1 MIRRKDGTMAR
12 RDYGEGSVFYDETRR
27 CWVGVLDV
35 PRGAEGRRR
44 RTKVQ
49 AATRS
54 EVLRRLREKRR
65 LLDDGLPVG
74 SGFMTVRDLLTRW
87 HDTVVAGRS
96 YEPRTRAQYDWSMGH
111 LSAGLGNVRLQQLT
125 PEMVED
131 WLRALAERTE
141 GRPFGRS
148 ALARLR
154 GTLAAAIR
162 WGEKRGYV
170 HRNVAALAELPAEAR
185 RVGRGRALTPKE
197 SLLLLDAAKGSRME
211 AWIMTAL
218 LLGLRP
224 AEVGGLTWSSVD
236 LEAGHLAVVQA
247 LKWDRGRPYL
257 GSLKKQHEKCAR
269 VLALPD
275 PLRRA
280 LRAHRVAQAEERLV
294 LGQRWPTEWHDLVF
308 LTSGGLPIDESN
320 GRREVA
326 AIARRAGIGS
336 VSRYD
341 LRHSA
346 CSLLSYYGVPNERI
360 ADILGHATTRMVDE
374 VYRHPVAGVLR
385 DGVRPMESLFTEAG

>member
-1 MIRRKDGTMAR
+1 MAR
-12 RDYGEGSVFYDETRR
+12 RDYGEGSLFYDETKKQ
-27 CWVGVLDV
+27 WVGVLDL
-35 PRGAEGRRR
+35 PRGPDGRRR

-54 EVLRRLREKRR
+54 EVQRRIREKRR

-74 SGFMTVRDLLTRW
+74 SGSMTVSDLLTRW
-87 HDTVVAGRS
+87 NDIVLAGRS
-96 YEPRTRAQYDWSMGH
+96 YEPRTRAQYEWSIGH
-111 LSAGLGNVRLQQLT
+111 LSAGLGTVRLQQLT

-131 WLRALAERTE
+131 WLRALADRTA
-141 GRPFGRS
+141 GRSFGRS

-170 HRNVAALAELPAEAR
+170 HRNVAALAELPPDAR
-185 RVGRGRALTPKE
+185 RAGRGRALTPKE
-197 SLLLLDAAKGSRME
+197 SMLLLDAAKGSRME
-211 AWIMTAL
+211 AWIIIAL

-224 AEVGGLTWSSVD
+224 AEVGGLRWSNVD
-236 LEAGHLAVVQA
+236 LDAGQLAVVQA
-247 LKWDRGRPYL
+247 LKWNRGRPYL

-275 PLRRA
+275 PVRQA
-280 LRAHRVAQAEERLV
+280 LRGHRVAQAEERLV
-294 LGQRWPTEWHDLVF
+294 LGQAWPSEWRDLVF
-308 LTSGGLPIDESN
+308 ITSGGLPIDESN
-320 GRREVA
+320 GRRELA
-326 AIARRAGIGS
+326 AIARKAGIGS

-346 CSLLSYYGVPNERI
+346 CSLLSFYGVPNERI

-385 DGVRPMESLFTEAG
+385 DGVVPMEGLLSEAG

>member
-1 MIRRKDGTMAR
+1 MAR
-12 RDYGEGSVFYDETRR
+12 RDYGEGSLFYDETKKQ
-27 CWVGVLDV
+27 WVGVLDL
-35 PRGAEGRRR
+35 PRGPDGRRR

-54 EVLRRLREKRR
+54 EVQRRIREKRR

-74 SGFMTVRDLLTRW
+74 SGSMTVSDLLTRW
-87 HDTVVAGRS
+87 NDIVLAGRS
-96 YEPRTRAQYDWSMGH
+96 YEPRTRAQYEWSIGH
-111 LSAGLGNVRLQQLT
+111 LSAGLGTVRLQQLT

-131 WLRALAERTE
+131 WLRALADRTA
-141 GRPFGRS
+141 GRSFGRS

-170 HRNVAALAELPAEAR
+170 HRNVAALAELPPDAR
-185 RVGRGRALTPKE
+185 RAGRGRALTPQE
-197 SLLLLDAAKGSRME
+197 SVLLLDAAKGSRME
-211 AWIMTAL
+211 AWIITAL

-224 AEVGGLTWSSVD
+224 AEVGGLTWSNVD
-236 LEAGHLAVVQA
+236 LDAGHLAVLQA

-275 PLRRA
+275 PVRQA
-280 LRAHRVAQAEERLV
+280 LRVHRVAQAQERLV
-294 LGQRWPTEWHDLVF
+294 LGQAWPNEWRDLVF
-308 LTSGGLPIDESN
+308 ITSGGLPIDESN
-320 GRREVA
+320 GRRELA
-326 AIARRAGIGS
+326 AIARKAGIGS

-346 CSLLSYYGVPNERI
+346 CSLLSFYGVPNERI

-374 VYRHPVAGVLR
+374 VYRHPVAGVLL
-385 DGVRPMESLFTEAG
+385 DGVVPMEGLFAVTG